1 MMRFFRDSVMS
12 KLELNPTDQ
21 PRFIIADLSEPVAKE
36 LKQIWVKASIA
47 TVNHRT
53 IVSKLAQAY
62 ECGKQCERRPCP
74 YEGGEKL
81 FDICVCTCPRVECS
95 VVGTASLSNNQSIN
109 QSINKSLNQLDCELL

>member
-1 MMRFFRDSVMS
+1 MS

-21 PRFIIADLSEPVAKE
+21 PRFPIADLSEPVAKE
-36 LKQIWVKASIA
+36 LKQIWVKASIP

-81 FDICVCTCPRVECS
+81 FDICVWLGQLLYLTI
-95 VVGTASLSNNQSIN
+95 NQSIN
-109 QSINKSLNQLDCELL
+109 QLINRGIN